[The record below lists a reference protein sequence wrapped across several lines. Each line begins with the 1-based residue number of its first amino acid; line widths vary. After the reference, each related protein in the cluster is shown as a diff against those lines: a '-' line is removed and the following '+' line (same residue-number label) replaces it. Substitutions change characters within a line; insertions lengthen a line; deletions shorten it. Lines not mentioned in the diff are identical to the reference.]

1 MLMMYNWRIMVLQYS
16 DETEDDFI
24 VDLVIKND
32 KNKMKTGT
40 FCS

>member
-32 KNKMKTGT
+32 KK
-40 FCS
+40 